1 MSTATE
7 LDKQVE
13 AFRSR
18 AEARMISAMYDA
30 ALKASPTLELFSQ
43 WQLIAQAASASLLVA
58 NADRMV
64 ELLSKLGFLVCGGI
78 LLLSAAFGIFSKTQ
92 AVFIRMRSEVI
103 GATKELV
110 DGLSKDLQAEEEQ
123 LYASADAAGSEI
135 DVSVRFDRVISSFLS
150 PLPRWAQMMIRRSMS
165 KQEDWSHPSYYRRI
179 RGLYAQSVSALIQT
193 VLFLTFFGAALM
205 FAATSI
211 ETSPPL

>member
-1 MSTATE
+1 MSTANE

-110 DGLSKDLQAEEEQ
+110 DGFGKKANEEAFG
-123 LYASADAAGSEI
+123 LLPTIDPAAAIRNPDSI
-135 DVSVRFDRVISSFLS
+135 MRFAWLISSCV
-150 PLPRWAQMMIRRSMS
+150 QC
-165 KQEDWSHPSYYRRI
+165 
-179 RGLYAQSVSALIQT
+179 
-193 VLFLTFFGAALM
+193 
-205 FAATSI
+205 
-211 ETSPPL
+211 